1 MAKKNVTRRTFEEE
15 CMVIDLRTEYGCSFV
30 GKAPITIVSELEACQ
45 IKEAFPQE
53 IAAYPDFTVIT
64 PEIFEAF
71 QDFHKDN
78 EQHRI
83 NGINHPDI
91 PLELAESV
99 LIDPLG
105 NIPLICE
112 SGIALE
118 SIIKK
123 MFSLPERQGSRLYK
137 RYILGYTTREIAAQ
151 EGVSEETVRR
161 SLRDGKSS
169 ILEVFVELEV
179 AV

>member
-1 MAKKNVTRRTFEEE
+1 MATNNVTVRTFEEV
-15 CMVIDLRTEYGCSFV
+15 CSVIDLRNEYGNSFV
-30 GKAPITIVSELEACQ
+30 GEAPIAIVSKLGANQ
-45 IKEAFPQE
+45 IKEAFPKE
-53 IAAYPDFTVIT
+53 IEAYPDFTVIT
-64 PEIFEAF
+64 PEIYEAF

-83 NGINHPDI
+83 NGINHPSI

-105 NIPLICE
+105 NIPIICE

-123 MFSLPERQGSRLYK
+123 MLNLPDRQGSRLYK
-137 RYILGYTTREIAAQ
+137 RYILGFTTQEISKQ

-161 SLRDGKSS
+161 SLRDGKSA
-169 ILEVFVELEV
+169 ILEVFVDLEV
-179 AV
+179 AA